1 MRASRQCIALNA
13 RADAECERMCWD
25 PKDRARAGR
34 SRLGRDEGLGGLARL
49 DPIVGHDVRHAGDGR
64 AQLGRPLD
72 GAHDH
77 HVRHGAHAIGAH
89 VREIALLD
97 APLEL
102 VAQQLREARLLVV
115 VEARQHDRRLALAR
129 TAALAPGARRRVSA
143 AALTARR
150 ARTAAALALLALG
163 RGALCA
169 SRRLARRRL
178 ASRRL
183 ARRRLAR
190 RCLACRRRTRHRLA
204 WRHLAC
210 RLCISLRARCC
221 RGAHCTS
228 ALG

>member
-89 VREIALLD
+89 VPARE
-97 APLEL
+97 
-102 VAQQLREARLLVV
+102 VARGEARVSGDAFGRLVCV
-115 VEARQHDRRLALAR
+115 
-129 TAALAPGARRRVSA
+129 
-143 AALTARR
+143 
-150 ARTAAALALLALG
+150 
-163 RGALCA
+163 
-169 SRRLARRRL
+169 
-178 ASRRL
+178 
-183 ARRRLAR
+183 
-190 RCLACRRRTRHRLA
+190 RTRG
-204 WRHLAC
+204 C
-210 RLCISLRARCC
+210 MSLRA
-221 RGAHCTS
+221 
-228 ALG
+228 